1 MTQRH
6 EWEGTAASQLHTG
19 SCNSYN
25 ENIIF
30 KWGDLFFLQLLRTAI
45 GMSSV
50 VMWATLY
57 YTYHELHKIIPI
69 HGMFLL
75 YQKIIYDIL
84 GIWIDVIPSAV
95 TLAISE
101 HYHGIPNNKNCHWQ
115 WTFWTSLSQ
124 SKKVQSSQK
133 PTKKR
138 WISIFNYPSHW
149 PILNAV
155 LKA

>member
-1 MTQRH
+1 
-6 EWEGTAASQLHTG
+6 
-19 SCNSYN
+19 
-25 ENIIF
+25 
-30 KWGDLFFLQLLRTAI
+30 
-45 GMSSV
+45 MSSV

-101 HYHGIPNNKNCHWQ
+101 HYYGIPNNKNCH
-115 WTFWTSLSQ
+115 
-124 SKKVQSSQK
+124 
-133 PTKKR
+133 
-138 WISIFNYPSHW
+138 
-149 PILNAV
+149 
-155 LKA
+155 